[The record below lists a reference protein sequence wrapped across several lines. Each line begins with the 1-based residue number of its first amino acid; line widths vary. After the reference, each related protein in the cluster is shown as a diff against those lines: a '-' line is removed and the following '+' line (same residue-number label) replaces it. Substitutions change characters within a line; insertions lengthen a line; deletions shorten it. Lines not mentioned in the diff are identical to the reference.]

1 MKKKKK
7 DRPPVGEGRF
17 DDHDYHGYYKSARKS
32 EKRNRRH
39 NAKNNVR
46 DIAKGGMTP
55 EEYEDYYYNDDN

>member
-17 DDHDYHGYYKSARKS
+17 DDHDYHGYYKTARKK
-32 EKRNRRH
+32 EKRNQRH

-46 DIAKGGMTP
+46 DIAKGGLTP
-55 EEYEDYYYNDDN
+55 EDYEDYYNNDNN

>member
-7 DRPPVGEGRF
+7 SRHRDGDGRF
-17 DDHDYHGYYKSARKS
+17 EDHDYHGYYKSARKT

-55 EEYEDYYYNDDN
+55 EEYEDYYHNDDN